1 MYLYIYIRIA
11 CYVWLHG
18 DTYFLGKLI
27 CTYLQCVWYVYV
39 YTYMPIYGIAL
50 HICVLY
56 VQCFLSTVNV
66 GTLSHLLLVFEVYG
80 VTPNTLYIALHLAI
94 YIEHF
99 VAVWS
104 IHVVLALYIFGCACK
119 MVLCVATS
127 IYIYNHHPFE

>member
-1 MYLYIYIRIA
+1 M
-11 CYVWLHG
+11 
-18 DTYFLGKLI
+18 
-27 CTYLQCVWYVYV
+27 YV

-56 VQCFLSTVNV
+56 VHCFFVNV

-99 VAVWS
+99 VA
-104 IHVVLALYIFGCACK
+104 L
-119 MVLCVATS
+119 
-127 IYIYNHHPFE
+127 